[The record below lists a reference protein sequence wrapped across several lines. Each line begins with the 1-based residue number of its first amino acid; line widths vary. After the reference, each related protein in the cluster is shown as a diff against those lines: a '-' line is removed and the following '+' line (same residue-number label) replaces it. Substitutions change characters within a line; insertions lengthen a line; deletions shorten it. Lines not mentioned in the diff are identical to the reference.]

1 MKKIMI
7 LVAVIS
13 FFSFSDDIKIDR
25 AVKESITKDFDQDGK
40 YSAYEKALRKAQES
54 IYVNLPEHRGYWYST
69 LDKIKAEEEELL
81 PDETARMRRR

>member
-1 MKKIMI
+1 MKKIIM
-7 LVAVIS
+7 LVVVMS

-25 AVKESITKDFDQDGK
+25 AVKDSITKDFDQDGK

-54 IYVNLPEHRGYWYST
+54 IYVTLPEQRGSWYST